1 MRIKNIKRER
11 CIPMTLSNKFDRIN
25 VQITNTS
32 LIRFTFE
39 FAVFIVAEDH
49 TKNKTV
55 VSSVVH
61 KKAVF

>member
-1 MRIKNIKRER
+1 M
-11 CIPMTLSNKFDRIN
+11 
-25 VQITNTS
+25 QITNTS

-39 FAVFIVAEDH
+39 FAVFIVAEDR